1 MLYIVPIAWL
11 YVVVLM
17 AVAEATSAQGTW
29 LGAVI
34 TFVLY
39 GLLPLGIVM
48 YVLLSPARRKAA
60 RRKQQADERAADISA
75 SSGDAPDGGGQAP

>member
-60 RRKQQADERAADISA
+60 RRKQQADERAADASA

>member
-60 RRKQQADERAADISA
+60 RRKQQAGERAADTSA

>member
-17 AVAEATSAQGTW
+17 AVTEATSAQGTW

-60 RRKQQADERAADISA
+60 RRKQRAADTSA
-75 SSGDAPDGGGQAP
+75 SSSDAPDGGGQAP

>member
-60 RRKQQADERAADISA
+60 RRKQQAHERAADTSA
-75 SSGDAPDGGGQAP
+75 SSGDEPDGGGQTP

>member
-60 RRKQQADERAADISA
+60 RRKQRAADTSA
-75 SSGDAPDGGGQAP
+75 SSSDAPDGGGQAP